1 MFLYS
6 LIWIIYSTN
15 LINAQ
20 KFLPNTTLLD
30 AGDLGTKMVSGIG
43 TWLDA
48 KTLEN
53 QTSRNEKFLSNA
65 KKDSLDPKVLEQ
77 KKTNFEKDFR
87 DNRFSTKYRRFRTP

>member
-1 MFLYS
+1 MSKIKFQLLFLYS
-6 LIWIIYSTN
+6 LIWITYSTN

-20 KFLPNTTLLD
+20 KFLPNTSDLD

-53 QTSRNEKFLSNA
+53 QTLRNEKFLRNA
-65 KKDSLDPKVLEQ
+65 KRDSLDPKVLEL
-77 KKTNFEKDFR
+77 KKQTL
-87 DNRFSTKYRRFRTP
+87 T